1 MSIVFKFLN
10 SRKYI
15 FSILAN
21 LLEPDQ
27 TKPETERIFVE

>member
-1 MSIVFKFLN
+1 MSIVFKFLI

-15 FSILAN
+15 FSMLAT

-27 TKPETERIFVE
+27 TKPETKRIFVE